1 MRKLATM
8 FSLWLGVLFCVH
20 AQSESV
26 FPQQDVIWEESTFT
40 IAGSFVRYRLL
51 CGDTTINAK
60 NYAKINDMLYPFDG
74 EGIVADTTPPTI
86 YAGALRV
93 EGAQVYF
100 VPLGETEE
108 LLLYDFS
115 LEAETSLELPNIT
128 LGNAGTY
135 NVTNVDTVMINGAP
149 KRRLFLENVFGETND
164 VWIEGIGSVVYGLL
178 DRGLGLVFDYG
189 STLNCVQLNAED
201 FIFRPDVN
209 NPCWMAVT
217 ECEILSPAIDREVYT
232 GIITVFPNP
241 SRGKVNIQLP
251 DDGANWQLELWSL
264 EGRLLRTISSPQ
276 QTYDWSELPK
286 SIYLLKVARN
296 GKPVYSE
303 KLVLSE

>member
-8 FSLWLGVLFCVH
+8 FSLWLGVLSCMY

-60 NYAKINDMLYPFDG
+60 NYAKISDMLYPFDG
-74 EGIVADTTPPTI
+74 EGIVADSTPPSI

-93 EGAQVYF
+93 EEAQVYF
-100 VPLGETEE
+100 VSPGETEE

-115 LEAETSLELPNIT
+115 LEVETSIELPNTT

-135 NVTNVDTVMINGAP
+135 NVTNVDTVMVNGVP
-149 KRRLFLENVFGETND
+149 KRRLFLENVFGGTND
-164 VWIEGIGSVVYGLL
+164 VWIEGLGSVIYGLL

-189 STLNCVQLNAED
+189 STLNCVQLSAED

-209 NPCWMAVT
+209 GPCWMAVT
-217 ECEILSPAIDREVYT
+217 ECEILSPTIDREAYS
-232 GIITVFPNP
+232 GSINIFPNP
-241 SRGKVNIQLP
+241 SRGKVNVQLP
-251 DDGANWQLELWSL
+251 DDGAKWQLELWSL
-264 EGRLLRTISSPQ
+264 EGRLLRAIPAPQ
-276 QTYDWSELPK
+276 RTYDWSALPRG
-286 SIYLLKVARN
+286 IYFLKVARN
-296 GKPVYSE
+296 AQYVYSE
-303 KLVLSE
+303 KLVLSK